1 MERGVD
7 LAVVVGQALVAGHGE
22 PQRGDVGARVPDPEH
37 AVGVEVHDVDASLGE
52 QHRVGIDRVHR
63 RADLSQQLQ
72 LARHQVVGRRV
83 MVCRVVAGFE
93 QLPQFIEADVLCPR
107 LPEQPSAG
115 LREVILPRLVAQAH
129 PDALRVWPQRGVGR
143 LHRHRSAGITA
154 AEEFAIEADGL
165 RADVKPQVAADPLD
179 AGDTAPHRRGPAQI
193 AAELVDA
200 VAVVEGVDVPGGD
213 DSLPVLSPF
222 LQIEPAPEVCPR
234 QVCEGREWTG
244 RCGCG
249 LRHGAG
255 LICLRC
261 RDFLRARDPC
271 SRVGSDLRE
280 PRGRMTE

>member
-1 MERGVD
+1 MMG
-7 LAVVVGQALVAGHGE
+7 
-22 PQRGDVGARVPDPEH
+22 
-37 AVGVEVHDVDASLGE
+37 
-52 QHRVGIDRVHR
+52 
-63 RADLSQQLQ
+63 
-72 LARHQVVGRRV
+72 
-83 MVCRVVAGFE
+83 RVVAGFE
-93 QLPQFIEADVLCPR
+93 QFPQFIEADVLCPR
-107 LPEQPSAG
+107 FPEQPSAG

-129 PDALRVWPQRGVGR
+129 PDALRVRPQRGVGR
-143 LHRHRSAGITA
+143 LHRHRGAGITA
-154 AEEFAIEADGL
+154 AEKVAVEANGL
-165 RADVKPQVAADPLD
+165 RADVEPQVAADPLD
-179 AGDTAPHRRGPAQI
+179 AGDAAPHRRGTAQI
-193 AAELVDA
+193 TAELVDT

-213 DSLPVLSPF
+213 DSLPVLGPF